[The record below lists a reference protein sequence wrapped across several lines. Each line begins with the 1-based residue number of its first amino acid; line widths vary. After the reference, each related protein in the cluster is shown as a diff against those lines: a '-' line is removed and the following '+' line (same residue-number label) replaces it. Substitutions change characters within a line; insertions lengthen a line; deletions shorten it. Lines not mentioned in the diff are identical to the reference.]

1 MVEHEFKPINKP
13 MKYII
18 ANKYLILYDTIF
30 AALISS
36 CLQLLYKLSRKIK
49 NST

>member
-18 ANKYLILYDTIF
+18 ANKYLILYDTI
-30 AALISS
+30 L
-36 CLQLLYKLSRKIK
+36 LPQLVLVYKYYTNWAVR
-49 NST
+49 